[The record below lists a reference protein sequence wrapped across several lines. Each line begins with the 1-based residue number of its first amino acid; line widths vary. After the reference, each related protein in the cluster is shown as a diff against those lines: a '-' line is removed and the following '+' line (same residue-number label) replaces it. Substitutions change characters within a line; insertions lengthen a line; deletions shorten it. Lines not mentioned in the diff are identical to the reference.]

1 MAATLS
7 PYCPFTALPLVPQ
20 KGQFMKSILLSMAA
34 SLFVLTLGLAPFATV
49 DAHAPDQ
56 AQIVEGQHNPILLA
70 RMTVTATPLPE

>member
-7 PYCPFTALPLVPQ
+7 PYCSFTALLLVPQ
-20 KGQFMKSILLSMAA
+20 KGQSMKSILLSMAA

-49 DAHAPDQ
+49 DAQPTAQ
-56 AQIVEGQHNPILLA
+56 AQIVEGQHHPILLA